1 MIVGSLCACGMGA
14 ALPLFTLFWGDLTN
28 SFGDNDKM
36 VESSRKVMLNF
47 IYIGIGALASGWG
60 MFACWILV
68 G

>member
-1 MIVGSLCACGMGA
+1 MDQICACGMGA
-14 ALPLFTLFWGDLTN
+14 ALPLFTLFCGDLTN

-60 MFACWILV
+60 MFACWIIV